1 MQTPSVQFLLHAN
14 PQVSRAAF
22 VNESK
27 HIVHT
32 SKLKQATAAA
42 YSCTNKCVALEELDV
57 HHLLECNVQ
66 QDSSISYGGSLTKHA
81 NPI

>member
-14 PQVSRAAF
+14 VYPQVSRDAF

-27 HIVHT
+27 HMCI
-32 SKLKQATAAA
+32 LATPAA
-42 YSCTNKCVALEELDV
+42 YSCANKCVALEELDV

-66 QDSSISYGGSLTKHA
+66 QDSSINKTHQPRLIH
-81 NPI
+81 